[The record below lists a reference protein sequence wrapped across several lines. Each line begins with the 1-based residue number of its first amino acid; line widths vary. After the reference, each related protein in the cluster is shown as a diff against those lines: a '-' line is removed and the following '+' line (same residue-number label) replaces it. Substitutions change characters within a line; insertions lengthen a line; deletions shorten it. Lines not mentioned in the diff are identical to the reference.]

1 MLSCTNISNFEFL
14 ITTINPPKM
23 KLKHFLNLEWKQFFR
38 SASFGKSIALN
49 ILLIFFA
56 LYFIA
61 SFLIMG
67 IALYPGLKQAYPDKD
82 PFVIVN
88 GVLFFYILGDMLL
101 RFFFQKLPVM
111 SVKPLLPL
119 PVKRNKVVHYVLRK
133 SAFSF
138 FNFLPLFAFVP
149 FSITLLTKGYPTSS
163 VLAWL
168 FTLIIVTLI
177 VNYLNFI
184 IETFSSKTELSF
196 LPVILFAGGLFALNH
211 FNIISFS
218 DLIAQG
224 FTAIYNN
231 PIFSI
236 LPILLL
242 IGLYGVN
249 FKQLKS
255 KLYLDSSLKTKVT
268 VVNASSMEW
277 TKRFGDIAPFMQLD
291 LKLIWRNKRTKS
303 SVWMLV
309 LGLLYGLIFYPQPMY
324 ADMPWFFAFIGIFVT
339 GIFLIN
345 FGQFIPAWD
354 SGYYKMLM
362 SQNIKYQQYL
372 KSKWMLMTLSVI
384 ILFVL
389 SIPYVYFGWKIL
401 LAHFAAAVY
410 NIGVNTHVILYGGS
424 FNRKKIDLNQ
434 RAAFNYQGT
443 GAVQWIIGIPLMIL
457 PLAIFGITYLFAG
470 FEVGCVVLTVLGITG
485 IVLHQKLMNFITQKY
500 LDSKYKMIDAFSQ
513 DS

>member
-1 MLSCTNISNFEFL
+1 MR
-14 ITTINPPKM
+14 
-23 KLKHFLNLEWKQFFR
+23 LKHFVNLEWKQFFR
-38 SASFGKSIALN
+38 SASFNKSIGLK
-49 ILLIFFA
+49 IMMVFFA
-56 LYFIA
+56 LYFMV
-61 SFLIMG
+61 SFLVMG
-67 IALYPGLKQAYPDKD
+67 IALYPGLKKVFPEQD

-88 GVLFFYILGDMLL
+88 TYLFFYILADMLM
-101 RFFFQKLPVM
+101 RFFLQKLPVM
-111 SVKPLLPL
+111 SVKPLLTL
-119 PVKRNKVVHYVLRK
+119 PIKRNKIVHYVLRK

-149 FSITLLTKGYPTSS
+149 FS
-163 VLAWL
+163 VM
-168 FTLIIVTLI
+168 LIINDYPLSAVLVWLLAVILVVLI
-177 VNYLNFI
+177 INFLNFI
-184 IETFSSKTELSF
+184 MESFSSEMELSF
-196 LPVILFAGGLFALNH
+196 LPLILVAGGLFALDH

-218 DLIAQG
+218 NLIAEG

-231 PIFSI
+231 PIFVI
-236 LPILLL
+236 VPLLIL
-242 IGLYGVN
+242 IGLYLFN
-249 FKQLKS
+249 FKLLKA
-255 KLYLDSSLKTKVT
+255 KLYLDSSLKTKVA

-291 LKLIWRNKRTKS
+291 LKLIWRNKRSKS
-303 SVWMLV
+303 SVWIL
-309 LGLLYGLIFYPQPMY
+309 LIGLLYGLFFYPNPVY
-324 ADMPWFFAFIGIFVT
+324 ADMPWFFAFVGIFVT

-362 SQNIKYQQYL
+362 SQNIKYEQYL
-372 KSKWMLMTLSVI
+372 KSKWTLMTMSVI

-410 NIGVNTHVILYGGS
+410 NIGVNTHVILFGGS

-443 GAVQWIIGIPLMIL
+443 GAVQWIIGLPLMLL
-457 PLAIFGITYLFAG
+457 PLAIFGITYAIAN
-470 FEVGCVVLTVLGITG
+470 FEIGCVVLTILGIFG
-485 IVLHQKLMNFITQKY
+485 IVLHPRLMRFITQKY

-513 DS
+513 DQ